1 MIGDLIATLSEEW
14 AMRAIVASCMVG
26 IMCGT
31 IGSFIVL
38 RNMSLIGDALS
49 HAILPG
55 IVVSFIIVGYSTLG
69 FFVGSVI
76 AGLATAIAITW
87 IQQNVKTKN
96 DAAVG
101 IVFTAMFSLGV
112 IGISHLSTSS
122 GSGVHLDLKDF
133 LFGNILGISNMDIVL
148 TFVVMLYTLICVYLF
163 YRFLFITTFQPVIA
177 QTMGI
182 SVKYIHYFLM
192 LLLSF
197 AVVAALRTV
206 GVILVVAMLITPA
219 ATALLLSHRLKW
231 VIGISAFIGFLSAI
245 LGMLGAILLDTTP
258 GPFMTLM
265 ATLIYVLVVI
275 FAPERGLVAKA
286 ILKIQQHQKIAE
298 EDIIK
303 QIFKSKGQTTKTLL
317 QNRLSLSTR
326 VVSKSVNKL
335 VNDKMIVTGN
345 GGLLSLSFP
354 GKKKAE
360 ELIRA
365 HRLWETYQVNH
376 MGIDQAM
383 IHDEAEKL
391 EHHLTEELLDELD
404 LKMGYP
410 TLDPHGSPIP
420 KKLLKPESS
429 LANLKLNEIAEIAS
443 QQVSDKIESELWE
456 LGLLPHAQFK
466 ILLKDRRNIKIQ
478 QNKKSIS
485 IPQNLAQYINT
496 EKIKN

>member
-1 MIGDLIATLSEEW
+1 MITDLIATLSEEW
-14 AMRAIVASCMVG
+14 ALRALIASCMVG

-55 IVVSFIIVGYSTLG
+55 IVISFIIVGYSTLG

-101 IVFTAMFSLGV
+101 IVFTAMFSFGV
-112 IGISHLSTSS
+112 IGISHLSHSS
-122 GSGVHLDLKDF
+122 SSAVHLDLKDF

-148 TFVVMLYTLICVYLF
+148 TAVVMIYTLLCVYLF

-219 ATALLLSHRLKW
+219 ATALLLTDRLKW
-231 VIGISAFIGFLSAI
+231 VIAISAFIGFLSAI
-245 LGMLGAILLDTTP
+245 FGMLGAIVLDTTP
-258 GPFMTLM
+258 GPFMTLV
-265 ATLIYVLVVI
+265 ATFIYIMVVV
-275 FAPERGLVAKA
+275 FAPHKGLIAKA
-286 ILKIQQHQKIAE
+286 ILRMQQKHKIAE

-303 QIFKSKGQTTKTLL
+303 QIFKNKGQSTIQQLVD
-317 QNRLSLSTR
+317 RLSLSQR
-326 VVSKSVNKL
+326 SVSKAIRKLANNK
-335 VNDKMIVTGN
+335 VIVYGDN
-345 GGLLSLSFP
+345 QSLSLTFP

-376 MGIDQAM
+376 MGIDEAL

-404 LKMGYP
+404 LKMGFP

-420 KKLLKPESS
+420 KKLLKPEYA
-429 LANLKLNEIAEIAS
+429 LANLQLNEIAQIAS
-443 QQVSDKIESELWE
+443 EQPSDKIESELWE

-466 ILLKDRRNIKIQ
+466 VLTKDRINIKIMQ
-478 QNKKSIS
+478 SNKSI
-485 IPQNLAQYINT
+485 IVPKNLAQYINT
-496 EKIKN
+496 SQVKN